1 MLTVQRRNLENRS
14 RSAVNYFDT
23 ATTGNGQDSVE
34 GRVVREASQ
43 ALLVATQATV
53 SQYNPV

>member
-23 ATTGNGQDSVE
+23 ATAGNGQDSVE